1 MTAKPDSDP
10 DSKSSEHTESSEP
23 GRGVTVTRG
32 VTLCSYSSFSS
43 LLLPFLLFLL
53 MLMSSTMSSAAHLS
67 RGGLEPWTMK
77 VTHPPPSPSTP
88 VLLVI
93 VTDDWEHLDHR
104 PSSLMSWTW
113 RMGQTERRNLRTF
126 VFTLIK
132 KDKSW
137 TLLSFLSVRDRNTVV
152 LWGILSGILWRS
164 GCWLKLSRSEIRT
177 CHPSLSTR

>member
-1 MTAKPDSDP
+1 M
-10 DSKSSEHTESSEP
+10 
-23 GRGVTVTRG
+23 
-32 VTLCSYSSFSS
+32 
-43 LLLPFLLFLL
+43 LLLLLLL
-53 MLMSSTMSSAAHLS
+53 SPPPLPAVPSNAHVLNHVIGSSSVQRWTRTMDYEGHS
-67 RGGLEPWTMK
+67 P
-77 VTHPPPSPSTP
+77 PPPSPSTP

-164 GCWLKLSRSEIRT
+164 GCWLKLCRSEIRT